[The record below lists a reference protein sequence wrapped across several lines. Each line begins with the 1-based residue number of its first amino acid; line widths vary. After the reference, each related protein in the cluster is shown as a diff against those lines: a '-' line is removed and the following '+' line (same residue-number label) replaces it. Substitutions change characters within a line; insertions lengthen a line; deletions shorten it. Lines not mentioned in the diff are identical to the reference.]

1 MRDLMFRGKTVRD
14 GRWVISDSI
23 IQHANGRVYLYD
35 EVKDIDVEV
44 IPQSV
49 GQYTG
54 LTDKNGKNIFE
65 GDIVQS
71 DDWKIYKVWFLKG
84 CWVMSVGED
93 WDFLAPN
100 AAMLQIIGNIYD
112 NEDLL

>member
-14 GRWVISDSI
+14 GKWVISDFI

-54 LTDKNGKNIFE
+54 LTDKNGVNIFE

-71 DDWKIYKVWFLKG
+71 DDKKIYKVMFFKG
-84 CWVMSVGED
+84 CWVIAFDGD

-100 AAMLQIIGNIYD
+100 ATGLQIIGNIYD